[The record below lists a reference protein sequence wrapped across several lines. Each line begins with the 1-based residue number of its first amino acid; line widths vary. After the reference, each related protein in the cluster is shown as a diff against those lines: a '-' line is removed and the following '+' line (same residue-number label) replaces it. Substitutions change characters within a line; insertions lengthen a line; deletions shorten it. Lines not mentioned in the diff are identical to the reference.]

1 MITFNS
7 YNLIVGQIK
16 EILRDYNLPY
26 CKVLVD
32 NAKIEIY
39 KDCCYIYKMSI
50 YKCIKTN
57 DFTKSG
63 FTFSDE
69 YFTPVMIYTENEEI
83 DNITHNLIIRNNY
96 YDELTHKTLGDY
108 LRFKRDYSNLNLMS
122 MYNCFSGSVAR
133 NFKKTIEIDD
143 KTIIYDTNSKEYKLC
158 VVPVKLWKSYEI
170 HIENMSAVE
179 ICACLYDDG
188 NLVSLIDRYSNNHDI
203 TKELMEKTYQRVGGL
218 RFNVPYIYDKLK
230 TNFSNISN
238 EDYRKLIFENE
249 VNLCLLIK
257 LPFYSNSS
265 IVVLELEDSDTNKI
279 IYNEHKQAYSNYTY
293 GTSLLYKDMPTFNLS
308 MERQI
313 VNLSSSDTEQVNE
326 YLSKNTSFITRKQ
339 LTLVND
345 NVQHPFADRLIEYLC
360 ENTIDSRNTIL
371 LNNKLVENYLIGN
384 KYISGYTPSLL
395 WTNNLQN
402 ILYQIEISNP
412 NYVEKYF
419 DSLGYVD
426 KSLEEYVLKKVDDKG
441 KTYYTL
447 GDELEG

>member
-39 KDCCYIYKMSI
+39 KDCCYIYKMAI

-69 YFTPVMIYTENEEI
+69 YFIPVMIYTENKEI

-122 MYNCFSGSVAR
+122 MYNCFSGGVAR
-133 NFKKTIEIDD
+133 NFKKTINIDE
-143 KTIIYDTNSKEYKLC
+143 KTITYDTNSKEYKLC

-188 NLVSLIDRYSNNHDI
+188 NLVSLIDRYNNNHDI

-218 RFNVPYIYDKLK
+218 RFNVPYIYDSSAF
-230 TNFSNISN
+230 FSTTSIQV
-238 EDYRKLIFENE
+238 IFS
-249 VNLCLLIK
+249 CLLISLHSCLILFLSSASK
-257 LPFYSNSS
+257 YNSLHILSNSFFS
-265 IVVLELEDSDTNKI
+265 PSDTSPSDI
-279 IYNEHKQAYSNYTY
+279 M
-293 GTSLLYKDMPTFNLS
+293 YK
-308 MERQI
+308 
-313 VNLSSSDTEQVNE
+313 
-326 YLSKNTSFITRKQ
+326 
-339 LTLVND
+339 
-345 NVQHPFADRLIEYLC
+345 
-360 ENTIDSRNTIL
+360 
-371 LNNKLVENYLIGN
+371 
-384 KYISGYTPSLL
+384 
-395 WTNNLQN
+395 
-402 ILYQIEISNP
+402 
-412 NYVEKYF
+412 
-419 DSLGYVD
+419 
-426 KSLEEYVLKKVDDKG
+426 
-441 KTYYTL
+441 
-447 GDELEG
+447 